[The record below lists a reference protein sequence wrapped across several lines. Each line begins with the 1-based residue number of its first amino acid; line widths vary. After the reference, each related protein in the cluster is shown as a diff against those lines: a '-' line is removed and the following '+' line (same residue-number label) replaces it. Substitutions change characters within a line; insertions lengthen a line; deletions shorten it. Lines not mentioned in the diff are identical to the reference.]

1 MNELSGIIK
10 SVGETLQA
18 TATFKKR
25 ELVLEIVDG
34 EYANVAVFEA
44 TQDRCDDLDAFQVGQ
59 LVNVGFY
66 FSGNSKPWNDPKTGK
81 DRYFNSLKIAN
92 IKMVGDSQAAPAA
105 PAFEPPPMPALS
117 EGGAI
122 EDSDVPF

>member
-10 SVGETLQA
+10 AIGETLQA

-44 TQDRCDDLDAFQVGQ
+44 TQDRCDDLNAFQVGQ
-59 LVNVGFY
+59 CVNVGFY

-81 DRYFNSLKIAN
+81 DRYFNSLKIAK
-92 IKMVGDSQAAPAA
+92 ITLQSTSEPAA
-105 PAFEPPPMPALS
+105 PVFEPPPMPSIS
-117 EGGAI
+117 ESGAI

>member
-1 MNELSGIIK
+1 MNELSGVIK
-10 SVGETLQA
+10 VIGETLQA

-34 EYANVAVFEA
+34 EYANVAVFDA
-44 TQDRCDDLDAFQVGQ
+44 TQDRCDDLNAFQVGQ

-81 DRYFNSLKIAN
+81 DRYFNSLKIAK
-92 IKMVGDSQAAPAA
+92 ITLQSTSEPAA
-105 PAFEPPPMPALS
+105 PAFEPPPMPSIS
-117 EGGAI
+117 ESGAI